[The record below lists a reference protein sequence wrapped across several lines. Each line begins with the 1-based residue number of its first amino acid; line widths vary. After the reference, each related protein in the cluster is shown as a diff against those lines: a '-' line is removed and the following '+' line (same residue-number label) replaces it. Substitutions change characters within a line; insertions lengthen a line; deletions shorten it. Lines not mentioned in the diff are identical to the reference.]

1 MATGMRSA
9 ALWVW
14 RAWIGEPE
22 AQGARR
28 PAGEDRRQIPRDLRH
43 AVLEVSGQ
51 PGQLGRLH
59 RALARVRAPVHVVHG
74 DRDDF
79 APIEIAEALAASVPT
94 RRPIRFQ
101 RVAGANHFLN
111 DGPVEPLLAVL
122 EACIP
127 ARRPW
132 LASRLPQWLRPAWL
146 RLGPWETHA
155 RA

>member
-1 MATGMRSA
+1 MSA
-9 ALWVW
+9 LHPPI
-14 RAWIGEPE
+14 RPE
-22 AQGARR
+22 Y
-28 PAGEDRRQIPRDLRH
+28 ERDLPPFDVPAIVVEH
-43 AVLEVSGQ
+43 PKNPEFGDYSTNVAMQSA
-51 PGQLGRLH
+51 RL
-59 RALARVRAPVHVVHG
+59 AKM
-74 DRDDF
+74 
-79 APIEIAEALAASVPT
+79 APIKIAEALVASVPT

-101 RVAGANHFLN
+101 RVAGANHFMN
-111 DGPVEPLLAVL
+111 DGPVEPLLAAL